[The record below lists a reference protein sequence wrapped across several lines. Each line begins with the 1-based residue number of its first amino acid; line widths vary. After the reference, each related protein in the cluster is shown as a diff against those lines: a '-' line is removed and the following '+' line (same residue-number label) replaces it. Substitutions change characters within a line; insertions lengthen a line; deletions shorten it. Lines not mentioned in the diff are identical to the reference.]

1 MARKCDYSGRRPH
14 VGKRIVRRG
23 KAKKEGGI
31 GQNVTGISKRRWLPN
46 LQKIRIVDE
55 NGTVRRVKVC
65 VRYIKAGKFT
75 KATRAPRKQSTQI
88 PPHGTS
94 DSNGSPPER

>member
-1 MARKCDYSGRRPH
+1 MAWKCDYSGRRPH

-23 KAKKEGGI
+23 KAKKAGGI
-31 GQNVTGISKRRWLPN
+31 GQNVTGISKRRWKPN
-46 LQKIRIVDE
+46 LQRIRIIDE

-75 KATRAPRKQSTQI
+75 KAPPRQKPVQS
-88 PPHGTS
+88 G
-94 DSNGSPPER
+94 